1 MSESIRSYQDLL
13 VWKKGM
19 LLTDEIDRIVDQF
32 DSYRR
37 WWIGLQMHRAVLS
50 ITSNIAE
57 GHDSD
62 YTRVYLRN
70 LSDAKGS
77 AREVESDILVIRR
90 RKYLPQSETDV
101 ALSLIDEIGRML
113 RSLSYEVRASTRTR
127 KGDR

>member
-1 MSESIRSYQDLL
+1 MSSAYNRPRGRRGFRQAGPMSESIRSYQDLL

-19 LLTDEIDRIVDQF
+19 LLIDEIDRIVDQF

-37 WWIGLQMHRAVLS
+37 WWIGLQMHRAALS

-77 AREVESDILVIRR
+77 AREVESV
-90 RKYLPQSETDV
+90 
-101 ALSLIDEIGRML
+101 
-113 RSLSYEVRASTRTR
+113 SYEVRASTRTR

>member
-1 MSESIRSYQDLL
+1 MSARVGS
-13 VWKKGM
+13 
-19 LLTDEIDRIVDQF
+19 
-32 DSYRR
+32 
-37 WWIGLQMHRAVLS
+37 LQVLG
-50 ITSNIAE
+50 AE

-127 KGDR
+127 EGDR

>member
-1 MSESIRSYQDLL
+1 MSESIRSYQGLL

-19 LLTDEIDRIVDQF
+19 LLIDEIDRIVDEF

-37 WWIGLQMHRAVLS
+37 WWIGLQMHRAALS

-57 GHDSD
+57 GHGSD

-77 AREVESDILVIRR
+77 AREVESV
-90 RKYLPQSETDV
+90 
-101 ALSLIDEIGRML
+101 
-113 RSLSYEVRASTRTR
+113 SYEVRASTRTS